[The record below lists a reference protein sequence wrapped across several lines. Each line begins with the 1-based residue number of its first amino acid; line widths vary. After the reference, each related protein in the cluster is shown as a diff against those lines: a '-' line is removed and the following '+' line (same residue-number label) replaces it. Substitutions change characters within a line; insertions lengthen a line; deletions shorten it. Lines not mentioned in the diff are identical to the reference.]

1 MDKENKN
8 KKRKI
13 KIKADIKADNKA
25 DNKLILK
32 KRLFSNK
39 KK

>member
-13 KIKADIKADNKA
+13 KIKADVKADNKA

-32 KRLFSNK
+32 KDYLVTK